1 MAFLFFAFLASSA
14 FSWPSKDKAGKVAE
28 CPYMQQK
35 YVHEGSGVGHSGLK
49 ACPLKDKC
57 PLYAAVVHGEA
68 DISFDS
74 LNADGVNWSQ
84 AAQSTSP
91 RKPLSQCF
99 FERCMAVEL
108 CANTV

>member
-1 MAFLFFAFLASSA
+1 MAFLLFAFLATSA
-14 FSWPSKDKAGKVAE
+14 FSWPSKDKSGKAVAE

-35 YVHEGSGVGHSGLK
+35 YADDGPGVGHAALK

-74 LNADGVNWSQ
+74 LNAEGVNWSQ

-91 RKPLSQCF
+91 
-99 FERCMAVEL
+99 
-108 CANTV
+108 